1 MAIQLAMWIC
11 QLFCE
16 KLSKN
21 GDIKKCNHMC
31 NCTQSPALFQPPFTM
46 GYFDFKMCKK
56 NRPFLHTLWRAPI

>member
-31 NCTQSPALFQPPFTM
+31 NCTQSPALFQPPRFTLDH
-46 GYFDFKMCKK
+46 FEIQKSANKNIWVLRRFK
-56 NRPFLHTLWRAPI
+56 